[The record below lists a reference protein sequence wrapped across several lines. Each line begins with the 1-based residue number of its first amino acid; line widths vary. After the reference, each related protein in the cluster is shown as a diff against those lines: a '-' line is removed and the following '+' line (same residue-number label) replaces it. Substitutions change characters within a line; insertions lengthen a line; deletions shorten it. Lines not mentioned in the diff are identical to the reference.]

1 MEPQRRGMS
10 WPNFRL
16 EASERFPFATNM
28 ELDDQSEKYNLCLRD
43 YWFARWLMTV
53 QLTGFRLVMHN
64 FTERAEV
71 YLGWSICASYRSI
84 CASYS
89 A

>member
-1 MEPQRRGMS
+1 
-10 WPNFRL
+10 
-16 EASERFPFATNM
+16 M

-53 QLTGFRLVMHN
+53 QLIRFRLVMHN

-71 YLGWSICASYRSI
+71 YHGTGLVQEYGMTS
-84 CASYS
+84 
-89 A
+89 